1 MIPREDLEA
10 IFRRSYYDPVFFA
23 EHVLRVKLRAWQRR
37 VLEQIRDRQ
46 ANGERHLRMLART
59 CHGSGKTFL
68 AAVVLLWWITTRPE
82 SRGLTTAP
90 SWAVVEG
97 TLWPEIRR
105 VYNGSLLRPLRIGR
119 MLDTELQIRDAWYAV
134 GAASDNPAKL
144 EGHHSP
150 VAAIRIVDETKAVER
165 EVLEATE
172 GMLDAP
178 ETLDF
183 WISTPSINS
192 GPFHE
197 RDTKGGDNLIRIVVT
212 VDDLIADGVPGKA
225 EWKAERVADW
235 GESSPTYRARCMAE
249 YLDDAEGALFP
260 LSWIER
266 AMTPRWGMLGQPTVG
281 FDVAGS
287 VDGDESAVAELY
299 GPDDDGRIEVRTVKG
314 WQERDTQVS
323 KGRVLAFARDTKA
336 KKIRVDVIGIGKGVK
351 DALDHERDVC
361 AIEEYRAADKPLD
374 SERFTNRKA
383 EDAWTMRDRLEKGL
397 VQLPADELLRKQ
409 LSEMKYEITTQG
421 KIRIVDPDDSPD
433 RADAILIA
441 AAGRGRVDG
450 AGWLDLLEQK
460 RAKRAAA

>member
-1 MIPREDLEA
+1 MIPAADIEA
-10 IFRRSYYDPVFFA
+10 IFRRSYFDPVFFA
-23 EHVLRVKLRAWQRR
+23 EHVLNVKLRAWQRR
-37 VLEQIRDRQ
+37 ALEEIRDRQ
-46 ANGERHLRMLART
+46 ARGERHIRLLART

-105 VYNGSLLRPLRIGR
+105 VYNGSLLRPLRVGR
-119 MLDTELQIRDAWYAV
+119 LLDTEYQIRDAWYAV

-150 VAAIRIVDETKAVER
+150 AAAIRIVDETKAVES
-165 EVLEATE
+165 EVLDATQ

-192 GPFHE
+192 GPFHD
-197 RDTKGGDNLIRIVVT
+197 RDTKGGDKLIRIVVT
-212 VDDLIADGVPGKA
+212 VDDLIAEGVPGKA
-225 EWKAERVADW
+225 EWKAECIEKW
-235 GESSPTYRARCMAE
+235 GETSPTFRARCMAE

-266 AMTPRWGMLGQPTVG
+266 AMTSRWGMLGQPTIG

-299 GPDDDGRIEVRTVKG
+299 GPDSEGRIEVRKVIA

-351 DALDHERDVC
+351 DALSHESGVP

-374 SERFTNRKA
+374 GERFANRKA
-383 EDAWTMRDRLEKGL
+383 EDAWAMRDRLERGL
-397 VQLPADELLRKQ
+397 VQLPLDDLLREQ
-409 LSEMKYEITTQG
+409 LAGMKYEITVQG
-421 KIRIVDPDDSPD
+421 KIKVVDPDDSPD
-433 RADAILIA
+433 RADACLIA
-441 AAGRGRVDG
+441 AAGRGRVAG
-450 AGWLDLLEQK
+450 AGWLDRIEK
-460 RAKRAAA
+460 VKVAA